1 MASIANDEQSELKE
15 ELKNK
20 VSEPSVSKKEQQKYV
35 VQDFKN
41 WDDLDLD
48 VNILRGLY
56 AQGYEHPSPIQS
68 KAIDPFIKGYDL
80 IAQAQSGTGKT
91 CTFCTSV
98 LQSVDPNNKNC
109 QAILI
114 SPTRELAEQTYQ
126 VMNNIGQWM
135 NVSTLLCIG
144 KTNINESIQQI
155 QEDGCS
161 IVIGTP
167 GRVIDMIDKNIINP
181 KDVKMMVFD
190 EADELLKNSFLDDF
204 KKILR
209 KTPTDSQIC
218 LFSASYRPE
227 NLKLTEHFMKK
238 NTVKILIKNE
248 MLTLD
253 GISQFYINVEREE
266 WKFATLLDLFGTI
279 SSCQTIVYVNTIRKA
294 NWLKE
299 KFIDKQFTASVIH
312 SELEQYT
319 RREIMEEFRGGNS
332 RILVSTDLTARGIDV
347 QQVSVVI
354 NYDIPTNIENYLHR
368 IGRSGRYGRKGVAIN
383 FVTNNDVR
391 KLKEIEDFYTTQITA
406 MPTNVDEYI

>member
-1 MASIANDEQSELKE
+1 MASI
-15 ELKNK
+15 
-20 VSEPSVSKKEQQKYV
+20 VSKKENENSDEISDKTKKYV

-41 WDDLDLD
+41 WDDLDLN

-56 AQGYEHPSPIQS
+56 AQGYETPSPIQS
-68 KAIDPFIKGYDL
+68 KAIHPFINGYDL

-98 LQSVDPNNKNC
+98 LQIVDSSNKNC

-114 SPTRELAEQTYQ
+114 SPTRELAEQTYD
-126 VMNNIGQWM
+126 VMNKIGKWL
-135 NVSTLLCIG
+135 NVSTLLCMG
-144 KTNINESIQQI
+144 KTDINESIKKI
-155 QEDGCS
+155 QENGCS

-167 GRVIDMIDKNIINP
+167 GRVIDMLDKNIINP
-181 KDVKMMVFD
+181 KDIKTMVFD

-209 KTPTDSQIC
+209 KTPTNSQIC

-227 NLKLTEHFMKK
+227 NLKLTEMFMNK
-238 NTVKILIKNE
+238 NKVKILIKNE

-253 GISQFYINVEREE
+253 GIKQFYINVEREE
-266 WKFATLLDLFGTI
+266 WKFATLIDLFGTI

-294 NWLKE
+294 SWLKE
-299 KFIDKQFTASVIH
+299 KFIEKQFTAAVIH
-312 SELEQYT
+312 SELQQHE

-391 KLKEIEDFYTTQITA
+391 KLKDIEDFYTTQITA
-406 MPTNVDEYI
+406 MPATVDEYI

>member
-1 MASIANDEQSELKE
+1 MSSITSNEKSEETQNDNLEDKKYIVEDYPSWEDLNLKTE
-15 ELKNK
+15 
-20 VSEPSVSKKEQQKYV
+20 
-35 VQDFKN
+35 
-41 WDDLDLD
+41 
-48 VNILRGLY
+48 ILRGLY
-56 AQGYEHPSPIQS
+56 AQGFENPSAIQR
-68 KAIDPFIKGYDL
+68 KAIHPFINGYDL

-91 CTFCTSV
+91 CTFCTSL
-98 LQSVDPNNKNC
+98 LQIVDPKNKNC
-109 QAILI
+109 QALLV
-114 SPTRELAEQTYQ
+114 SPTRELAEQTRE
-126 VMNNIGQWM
+126 VMNRIGNWLK
-135 NVSTLLCIG
+135 VSTLLCIG
-144 KTNINESIQQI
+144 KTDINQSINEI
-155 QEDGCS
+155 EENGCT

-167 GRVIDMIDKNIINP
+167 GRIIDMIEKKIINP
-181 KDVKMMVFD
+181 SQIKTMVFD

-209 KTPTDSQIC
+209 KTPTNSQIC

-227 NLKLTEHFMKK
+227 NLKLTEKFMDK
-238 NTVKILIKNE
+238 NKVTILIKNE

-266 WKFATLLDLFGTI
+266 WKFATLIDLFGTI

-299 KFIDKQFTASVIH
+299 KFIEKQFTASVIH
-312 SELEQYT
+312 SELQQHE

-383 FVTNNDVR
+383 FSTITDLDKIKR
-391 KLKEIEDFYTTQITA
+391 IEQYYNTHIPELPGLEVFNI
-406 MPTNVDEYI
+406 